1 MRNTLPMSSSKD
13 LEQRV
18 SAVEAEVAVARKEAA
33 AARTL
38 AGGADRDVA
47 DFRVELRGH
56 GRVLGALR
64 ETQLEMWSEMLQMQS
79 DMLEMRDT
87 QLRHYAEHKADT
99 AELKAE
105 MKAGMT
111 QIVRMLDHLIDNDR
125 GTGA

>member
-64 ETQLEMWSEMLQMQS
+64 ETQLEMRSE
-79 DMLEMRDT
+79 MLEMRDT

-125 GTGA
+125 DTGA